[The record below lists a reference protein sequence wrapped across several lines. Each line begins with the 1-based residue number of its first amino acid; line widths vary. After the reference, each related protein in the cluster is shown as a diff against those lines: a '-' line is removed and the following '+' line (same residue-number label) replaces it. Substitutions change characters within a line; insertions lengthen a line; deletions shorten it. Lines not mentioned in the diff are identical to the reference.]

1 MENNLL
7 LGILVAIFFSIIA
20 FLTRDKKQK
29 RPIAELSFLRLPTRL
44 QKTQRIMIIFS

>member
-7 LGILVAIFFSIIA
+7 LGVLLVIIFSLVA

-29 RPIAELSFLRLPTRL
+29 KSDR
-44 QKTQRIMIIFS
+44 